1 MPGVLTDTLDPLPS
15 PLLQLYDP
23 PPVAVREIEVR
34 LQVSSVLPVLLVIPA
49 VGAVLSSV
57 VVALVV
63 AVQPLLPVTVTVNV
77 AAVLTV
83 MAEVVAPL
91 LHSYAVPP
99 PAVKVVDG
107 VVQLSASPLL
117 VLMLADGA
125 VMFCVIAIDSE
136 SVQPLAAVTV
146 TV

>member
-1 MPGVLTDTLDPLPS
+1 M
-15 PLLQLYDP
+15 
-23 PPVAVREIEVR
+23 
-34 LQVSSVLPVLLVIPA
+34 SSVLPVLLVIPA

-125 VMFCVIAIDSE
+125 VMFCVITIDSV

>member
-1 MPGVLTDTLDPLPS
+1 
-15 PLLQLYDP
+15 LLQLYDP